1 MTLEE
6 IYYIGQTIAAIAVVG
21 SLFVVAFQLYQGNRQ
36 SAVNMAFE
44 IAAAAD
50 RSFDPIYQGDNMSIW
65 SRGLA
70 ADPDMTEA
78 EKIAFDLFMA
88 RVMHN
93 GTQIAFSIKHRLYQK
108 RDALRFAFRLYHQI
122 ASTPGGKAWCD
133 ANGHMLSDEF
143 VELLEAAAAA
153 DQSGDL
159 T

>member
-50 RSFDPIYQGDNMSIW
+50 RSFDPIYEGDNMSIW

-70 ADPDMTEA
+70 ADPDMTDA

-88 RVMHN
+88 RIMHN
-93 GTQIAFSIKHRLYQK
+93 GAQVAFSIKRRLYH
-108 RDALRFAFRLYHQI
+108 RDDALRFGFKLYHDI
-122 ASTPGGKAWCD
+122 VTTPGGSAWCD
-133 ANGHMLSDEF
+133 ANRHMLSAEF
-143 VELLEAAAAA
+143 LELIEAAAGEQAKEIEP
-153 DQSGDL
+153 
-159 T
+159 